1 LIDGALQNSRPDPE
15 LPHCKTQDLTPN
27 CEFFAGVALLTDGA
41 LQNSRPDPEL
51 PMLPTLRDRA
61 MRLPAVLER
70 HLRDAIDPF
79 GLRGH
84 KIFTARGDLLG

>member
-15 LPHCKTQDLTPN
+15 L
-27 CEFFAGVALLTDGA
+27 
-41 LQNSRPDPEL
+41 DPEL